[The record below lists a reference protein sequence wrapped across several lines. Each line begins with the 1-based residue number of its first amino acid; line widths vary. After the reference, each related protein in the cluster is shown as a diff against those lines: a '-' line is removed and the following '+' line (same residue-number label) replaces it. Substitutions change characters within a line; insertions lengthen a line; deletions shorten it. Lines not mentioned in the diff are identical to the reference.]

1 MQNLIDYFP
10 LLMQGLK
17 LTLLLAISTVVVGL
31 VLGLALAM
39 AKMSRNRW
47 VSRPAFAVTNFMR
60 GIPEFLVLLVIYYGG
75 SQLLNEV
82 LGLSVEV
89 SPFGAGLVALSALVF
104 GAYASETF
112 RGAFQSVPK
121 GQVEAG
127 RAYGFTAWQCFRL
140 IQLPQIWKV
149 AIPGLGNLWQ
159 GTVKDTALVS
169 VLGLDDLMRKS
180 NQAAQ
185 STREPFNFYLAR
197 GADLPRHHA
206 RLDGDPRP
214 AREAGEPRRAEVAG
228 AGDPRHLGEYWWDF
242 VTGTW
247 LTVQLVVIAGVL
259 GLFVAVPVALARLS
273 ENRVV
278 YGLATAYSLFFR
290 GTPLLVQIFL
300 IYFGLGQFD
309 FVRASFLWP
318 LLREA
323 YVCALITFSL
333 NTAAYSGEILR
344 GGILAVPRGEVE
356 AARAAGMSTLHHL
369 PAGHPAAGV
378 LDRRCRPIRTR

>member
-31 VLGLALAM
+31 ALGLALAM
-39 AKMSRNRW
+39 AKLSRRRW
-47 VSRPAFAVTNFMR
+47 VSRPAFAVTNFLR

-82 LGLSVEV
+82 LGLPVEV
-89 SPFGAGLVALSALVF
+89 SPFGAGLVALSLVF

-169 VLGLDDLMRKS
+169 VLGLDDLMRKT

-185 STREPFNFYLAR
+185 STREPFNFYLFA
-197 GADLPRHHA
+197 ALI
-206 RLDGDPRP
+206 
-214 AREAGEPRRAEVAG
+214 
-228 AGDPRHLGEYWWDF
+228 F
-242 VTGTW
+242 
-247 LTVQLVVIAGVL
+247 LVITLVSM
-259 GLFVAVPVALARLS
+259 AVLARF
-273 ENRVV
+273 EK
-278 YGLATAYSLFFR
+278 
-290 GTPLLVQIFL
+290 
-300 IYFGLGQFD
+300 
-309 FVRASFLWP
+309 RAS
-318 LLREA
+318 
-323 YVCALITFSL
+323 
-333 NTAAYSGEILR
+333 R
-344 GGILAVPRGEVE
+344 GV
-356 AARAAGMSTLHHL
+356 
-369 PAGHPAAGV
+369 
-378 LDRRCRPIRTR
+378 RR